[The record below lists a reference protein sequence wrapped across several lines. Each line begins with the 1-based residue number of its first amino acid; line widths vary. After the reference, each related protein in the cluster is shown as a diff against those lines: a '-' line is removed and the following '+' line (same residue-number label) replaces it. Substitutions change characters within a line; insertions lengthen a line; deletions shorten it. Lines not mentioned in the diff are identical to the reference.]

1 MMKTSRTSGRRPAP
15 EIKNKKIEM
24 YKLVFDMMK
33 HLTTLSSGSILI
45 LITMLEKVFRASPPT
60 FYIRISFGGFCV
72 SIIAAVVAMMLL
84 SMNAADGAI
93 TDGERNVFAIAAS
106 IAAVSF
112 SLGIIFVVFAAL
124 PSLG

>member
-1 MMKTSRTSGRRPAP
+1 
-15 EIKNKKIEM
+15 M
-24 YKLVFDMMK
+24 YKLVFDLMK

-45 LITMLEKVFRASPPT
+45 LITLLEKVFRESPPT
-60 FYIRISFGGFCV
+60 LYIRFSFGGFCI
-72 SIIAAVVAMMLL
+72 SIIAAVVAMMVL

-93 TDGERNVFAIAAS
+93 TEGERTTFAAAAS
-106 IAAVSF
+106 ISAVSF

>member
-1 MMKTSRTSGRRPAP
+1 
-15 EIKNKKIEM
+15 M
-24 YKLVFDMMK
+24 YKLVFDLMK

-45 LITMLEKVFRASPPT
+45 LITLLEKVFRESPPT
-60 FYIRISFGGFCV
+60 LYIRLAFGGFCI
-72 SIIAAVVAMMLL
+72 SIIAAVFAMMVL

-93 TDGERNVFAIAAS
+93 TEGERTVFAAATS

-112 SLGIIFVVFAAL
+112 SLGILFVVLAAL

>member
-1 MMKTSRTSGRRPAP
+1 MKTSQTLNRRSGP
-15 EIKNKKIEM
+15 EIRNKKLET
-24 YKLVFDMMK
+24 YKLVFDFMK

-45 LITMLEKVFRASPPT
+45 LITMLEKVFRESPPAT
-60 FYIRISFGGFCV
+60 YIQMSFGGFCI
-72 SIIAAVVAMMLL
+72 SIVTAVVAMMLL
-84 SMNAADGAI
+84 SMNAADGAL
-93 TDGERNVFAIAAS
+93 TEGERNVFAAAAS